1 MEELLYE
8 QLLTPEEREA
18 EKAERETVRQERE
31 AQAAERVRREV
42 VWKRRHPSEWVEW
55 VRLQPLLNP
64 LADLWAD
71 HPFDFDEFLKEVGR
85 QPSPNHL
92 VVRSD
97 DAKPY
102 QQGNLTWAA
111 PPPLPSPSPYLNTEE
126 AAAYCRRRPK
136 TLLNHHS
143 LGRVRSMPG
152 TRPPLF
158 RKEALDDWL
167 SACRPK
173 RRT

>member
-18 EKAERETVRQERE
+18 EKAEREAVRQEWE
-31 AQAAERVRREV
+31 AQAAERARREG
-42 VWKRRHPSEWVEW
+42 VWKAKHPAEWDEW

-71 HPFDFDEFLKEVGR
+71 HRFDFDEFLKEVGR
-85 QPSPNHL
+85 RTSPEH
-92 VVRSD
+92 VVVQSD

-111 PPPLPSPSPYLNTEE
+111 PPPVLSPSPYLNTKE
-126 AAAYCRRRPK
+126 AAAYCRRQPK

-143 LGRVRSMPG
+143 LGSVRSMPG

-158 RKEALDDWL
+158 RKEDLDDWL
-167 SACRPK
+167 SVGRP
-173 RRT
+173 RRR